1 MSKEEPL
8 VSVVINCYNGE
19 RFLKEAIDSVYA
31 QSYQNWEIIFWD
43 NGSTDNSALIAKS
56 YDERLKYFL
65 SKETTSLGIARNM
78 AMQKT
83 NGKYITFLDCD
94 DLHLPEKIAI
104 QLEAMKTNNTVL
116 SYGSW
121 IEINAAGSE
130 IKKHKIKSQNSNVF
144 EQLLYKYNVN
154 FQTLMIDKN
163 FIESSNICFDTKL
176 VFSPDFMLVMQIAY
190 SNNISSIG
198 NYLAQYRVHSDSMSH
213 QYQEEKYNDFKY
225 TMRILGDL
233 GAKDKYLNFNL
244 LSPAMLYRMK
254 YKDSKKSGKY
264 LIAFIN
270 LIRYFVLRLRIAF
283 IK

>member
-8 VSVVINCYNGE
+8 VSVVMNCHNGE

-65 SKETTSLGIARNM
+65 SKETTSLGKARNM
-78 AMQKT
+78 AIKKT

-104 QLEAMKTNNTVL
+104 QLEIMKTNTTVL
-116 SYGSW
+116 TYGSW
-121 IEINAAGSE
+121 IEINETGSE
-130 IKKHKIKSQNSNVF
+130 IKKHKIKSQNINVF
-144 EQLLYKYNVN
+144 EQLLYKYNLN
-154 FQTLMIDKN
+154 FTTLMIDKN
-163 FIESSNICFDTKL
+163 FIENSNIFFDSNL
-176 VFSPDFMLVMQIAY
+176 SFSPDFNFVMRIAY

-213 QYQEEKYNDFKY
+213 KYQEDKYNEVEY
-225 TMRILGDL
+225 TMKILSDL
-233 GAKDKYLNFNL
+233 GAKYKYLNFNL
-244 LSPAMLYRMK
+244 LSLAILYRMK

-264 LIAFIN
+264 FFAFIN
-270 LIRYFVLRLRIAF
+270 LIHYFVLRLRIAF
-283 IK
+283 VK

>member
-83 NGKYITFLDCD
+83 NGKYVTFLDCD

-104 QLEAMKTNNTVL
+104 QLEAMKKNDTVL

-121 IEINAAGSE
+121 IEINADGSE
-130 IKKHKIKSQNSNVF
+130 IKKHKIINQNSNVF

-163 FIESSNICFDTKL
+163 FIESNNICFDSNL
-176 VFSPDFMLVMQIAY
+176 LFSPDFNLVMRIAY
-190 SNNISSIG
+190 SNNISLID
-198 NYLAQYRVHSDSMSH
+198 NYLAKYRVHGDSMSH
-213 QYQEEKYNDFKY
+213 KYKEQKYNEVKY

-233 GAKDKYLNFNL
+233 GAKDKYLNYNL
-244 LSPAMLYRMK
+244 LSPAMVYRMK
-254 YKDSKKSGKY
+254 CRDTLNSGKY
-264 LIAFIN
+264 LTSFIF
-270 LIRYFVLRLRIAF
+270 LIHYFLLRLRIAF
-283 IK
+283 FK

>member
-1 MSKEEPL
+1 MK
-8 VSVVINCYNGE
+8 I
-19 RFLKEAIDSVYA
+19 
-31 QSYQNWEIIFWD
+31 
-43 NGSTDNSALIAKS
+43 
-56 YDERLKYFL
+56 
-65 SKETTSLGIARNM
+65 
-78 AMQKT
+78 T

-104 QLEAMKTNNTVL
+104 QLEVMKKNDTVL

-198 NYLAQYRVHSDSMSH
+198 DYLAQYRVHSDSMSH
-213 QYQEEKYNDFKY
+213 QYQEEKYNDKECMAHRRQFYHPNDEKCLPANHP
-225 TMRILGDL
+225 IQSH
-233 GAKDKYLNFNL
+233 LNWVNWYQYIPLINCWRYICGFLHHPNHP
-244 LSPAMLYRMK
+244 SPLYHHHN
-254 YKDSKKSGKY
+254 
-264 LIAFIN
+264 I
-270 LIRYFVLRLRIAF
+270 
-283 IK
+283 

>member
-78 AMQKT
+78 AMKKT

-104 QLEAMKTNNTVL
+104 QLEVMKKNDTVL

-144 EQLLYKYNVN
+144 EQLLYKYIV
-154 FQTLMIDKN
+154 
-163 FIESSNICFDTKL
+163 
-176 VFSPDFMLVMQIAY
+176 
-190 SNNISSIG
+190 
-198 NYLAQYRVHSDSMSH
+198 
-213 QYQEEKYNDFKY
+213 
-225 TMRILGDL
+225 
-233 GAKDKYLNFNL
+233 
-244 LSPAMLYRMK
+244 
-254 YKDSKKSGKY
+254 
-264 LIAFIN
+264 LI
-270 LIRYFVLRLRIAF
+270 
-283 IK
+283 

>member
-8 VSVVINCYNGE
+8 VSVVMNCHNGE

-43 NGSTDNSALIAKS
+43 NSSTDNSALIAKS

-65 SKETTSLGIARNM
+65 SKETTLLGKARNM
-78 AMQKT
+78 AMKKT

-104 QLEAMKTNNTVL
+104 QLEVMKTNDTVL

-121 IEINAAGSE
+121 IEINATGS
-130 IKKHKIKSQNSNVF
+130 KTNKHKIISQNSNVF

-154 FQTLMIDKN
+154 FQTLMIDKS
-163 FIESSNICFDTKL
+163 FIENSNIFFDSNL
-176 VFSPDFMLVMQIAY
+176 FFSPDFSLVMQIAY

-213 QYQEEKYNDFKY
+213 KYQKEKYNEVKR
-225 TMRILGDL
+225 TMKILGDL
-233 GAKDKYLNFNL
+233 GAKDKYPNFNL
-244 LSPAMLYRMK
+244 LSLAMLYRMK
-254 YKDSKKSGKY
+254 YRDLKKSGK
-264 LIAFIN
+264 
-270 LIRYFVLRLRIAF
+270 
-283 IK
+283 

>member
-8 VSVVINCYNGE
+8 VSVIINCYNGE
-19 RFLKEAIDSVYA
+19 RFLDEAINSVYA

-43 NGSTDNSALIAKS
+43 NDSTDNSALIAKS

-78 AMQKT
+78 AMKKT

-104 QLEAMKTNNTVL
+104 QLEVMKTNDTVL

-121 IEINAAGSE
+121 IEINTDGSE
-130 IKKHKIKSQNSNVF
+130 IKKHKIINQNSNVF

-163 FIESSNICFDTKL
+163 FIESNNICFDSNL
-176 VFSPDFMLVMQIAY
+176 LFSPDFNLVMRIAY
-190 SNNISSIG
+190 SNNISSID
-198 NYLAQYRVHSDSMSH
+198 NYLAKYRVHSDSMSH
-213 QYQEEKYNDFKY
+213 KYQEEKYNEVKY
-225 TMRILGDL
+225 NMKILGDL
-233 GAKDKYLNFNL
+233 GAKDKYLNYNL
-244 LSPAMLYRMK
+244 ISRAKIFRIKYR
-254 YKDSKKSGKY
+254 DSISSRKY
-264 LIAFIN
+264 LLAFIN
-270 LIRYFVLRLRIAF
+270 LIYYFVLRLRIAF
-283 IK
+283 FK